1 MTKDVVEIM
10 QDPRWNAVE
19 ELLRKHIEPL
29 MDFNTIDLSQPAEHV
44 KAEVIARKLAYN
56 NIAEFLNTTLIISN
70 KIEKKKN
77 PFA

>member
-1 MTKDVVEIM
+1 MNKDIQSLME
-10 QDPRWNAVE
+10 DPRWAAVE
-19 ELLRKHIEPL
+19 KLIQEHIDPL

-56 NIAEFLNTTLIISN
+56 NLADFLNTTLMVSN